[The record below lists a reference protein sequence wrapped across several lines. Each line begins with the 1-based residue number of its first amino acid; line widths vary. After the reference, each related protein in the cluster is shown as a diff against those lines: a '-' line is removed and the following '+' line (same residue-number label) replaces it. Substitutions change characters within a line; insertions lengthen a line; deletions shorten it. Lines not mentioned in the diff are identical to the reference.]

1 MSHKN
6 LQFLAIILI
15 GLFSQFASDIYAPSI
30 PAIARDLETSI
41 DNVQWTLSIYMFGV
55 AAMQIFYGAIS
66 EVLGRKAPMILGVI
80 IMFIGSIICMYATSI
95 NILLIGR
102 LVQGIGVSACACLW
116 RSVFR
121 DSFSGN
127 ELAQYASYSTI
138 VVMLV
143 IPGAPLLGGF
153 FQDYFG
159 WQTTFMFIAAYSVF
173 AIAIL
178 IFGMQETSKNH
189 KKLNINI
196 KVITKNYL
204 ILLKSPVFMGTISS
218 VFLSF
223 GALFSWFII
232 GPVLLIDRIGVTPS
246 DFGIVSCI
254 CGIIGFGVGGLTN
267 AKFVKIYGIPNMLR
281 FGWALMLLGG
291 ALLSLGHFIFTLE
304 FWSIVIP
311 TAIFFYGSSFIWPNA
326 FATAFAP
333 FGHMAGYAGALYGTT
348 QVGGGAVLASIFS
361 YLPDDNQLIFSV
373 VITFA
378 AIFSWILYEFMV
390 FPNIEKL

>member
-15 GLFSQFASDIYAPSI
+15 GLFSQFASDIYAPSL
-30 PAIARDLETSI
+30 PAIAQDLRTSI
-41 DNVQWTLSIYMFGV
+41 DNAQWTMSIYMFGV
-55 AAMQIFYGAIS
+55 AVMQVFYGALS
-66 EVLGRKAPMILGVI
+66 EVFGRKVPMIFGLI
-80 IMFIGSIICMYATSI
+80 IMFIGSIICMYATNI
-95 NILLIGR
+95 NILLAGR
-102 LVQGIGVSACACLW
+102 LVQGMGVSACACLW

-121 DSFSGN
+121 DSFSGD
-127 ELAQYASYSTI
+127 ELAQYASYATI
-138 VVMLV
+138 VVMFV

-159 WQTTFMFIAAYSVF
+159 WQITFMFIATYSVF

-196 KVITKNYL
+196 KVIAKNYL
-204 ILLKSPVFMGTISS
+204 ILLRSPVFMGTISS

-232 GPVLLIDRIGVTPS
+232 GPVLLIDRIGITPS
-246 DFGIVSCI
+246 KFGIVSCI
-254 CGIIGFGVGGLTN
+254 CGIIGFGIGGLTN
-267 AKFVKIYGIPNMLR
+267 AKFVKIYCIPNMLR
-281 FGWALMLLGG
+281 FGWTLMLLGG
-291 ALLSLGHFIFTLE
+291 VLLFLGHFIFALE
-304 FWSIVIP
+304 FWSFVIP

-333 FGHMAGYAGALYGTT
+333 FGHIAGYAGALYGTT
-348 QVGGGAVLASIFS
+348 QVGGGAVLASVFS
-361 YLPDDNQLIFSV
+361 YLPDDNQFIFSV

-378 AIFSWILYEFMV
+378 AIFSWLLYEFIV